1 MMLNTTAVMVKDHR
15 NPVIYNLNLPIRL
28 DFEKIFLIP
37 EIKDERAI
45 LYYTEEGIN
54 QLT

>member
-1 MMLNTTAVMVKDHR
+1 MLNTTAVVVEDYR

-28 DFEKIFLIP
+28 DYDKIFLIP
-37 EIKDERAI
+37 EIKDERTI

-54 QLT
+54 ELT